1 MVRKG
6 KEKEEK
12 KQEIFAF
19 LFPPFFSSLNKQPK
33 IPDVRR
39 ICLLNGKFFLL
50 IYLFIFV
57 FAPFLYLFSFPSSSL
72 HPFILLC
79 TAAMIAHLS
88 VSLSLALCLILFFL
102 LSPLFISF
110 LFPFFSFLFLLVSF
124 LPFFLLQ
131 QLPCLL
137 QKQNTCSC
145 YRSIPPASSKK
156 PFQCPF
162 LPLSLL
168 FLPHAVL
175 KSC

>member
-88 VSLSLALCLILFFL
+88 VSLSLSLSVLSCSFFFL
-102 LSPLFISF
+102 LSLFHF
-110 LFPFFSFLFLLVSF
+110 YFPFFFSFPSCFFFALL
-124 LPFFLLQ
+124 
-131 QLPCLL
+131 
-137 QKQNTCSC
+137 
-145 YRSIPPASSKK
+145 PPAAVAMSVAEAKYL
-156 PFQCPF
+156 Q
-162 LPLSLL
+162 LL
-168 FLPHAVL
+168 
-175 KSC
+175 